1 MWKCPN
7 CKMTN
12 DTYKCKNCGLDESKA
27 YTHHRTITWLTQDSR
42 KVYKPNRSPSA
53 VRQVP
58 VQPGNPSGK
67 MIVEQVGKIPGEQER
82 KQYALAVQK
91 LAALGEDQY
100 QLKIWEDE
108 TIDPDIKTGI
118 VPHEWLSFAAIAGN
132 REAQLQLSED
142 YREASSK
149 NEAFV
154 KVCCFFD
161 FQ

>member
-1 MWKCPN
+1 MN
-7 CKMTN
+7 
-12 DTYKCKNCGLDESKA
+12 
-27 YTHHRTITWLTQDSR
+27 
-42 KVYKPNRSPSA
+42 
-53 VRQVP
+53 
-58 VQPGNPSGK
+58 
-67 MIVEQVGKIPGEQER
+67 IPEEEDGP
-82 KQYALAVQK
+82 
-91 LAALGEDQY
+91 GEDQY

>member
-1 MWKCPN
+1 MRAKRI
-7 CKMTN
+7 
-12 DTYKCKNCGLDESKA
+12 
-27 YTHHRTITWLTQDSR
+27 RTIVPLPDLR
-42 KVYKPNRSPSA
+42 KTEPVSPSTA
-53 VRQVP
+53 RQVP
-58 VQPGNPSGK
+58 VQPGNSPGK
-67 MIVEQVGKIPGEQER
+67 MIAEQVGKIPGEQER
-82 KQYALAVQK
+82 KQYALAVQE

-142 YREASSK
+142 CREASSK

>member
-1 MWKCPN
+1 MILINARTVAWMRAKRICTIVPLP
-7 CKMTN
+7 
-12 DTYKCKNCGLDESKA
+12 GL
-27 YTHHRTITWLTQDSR
+27 R
-42 KVYKPNRSPSA
+42 KTEPVSPLA

-67 MIVEQVGKIPGEQER
+67 MIAEQVGKIPGEQER
-82 KQYALAVQK
+82 KQYALAVQE

-132 REAQLQLSED
+132 REAQLQLSGD

>member
-7 CKMTN
+7 CKMTK

-27 YTHHRTITWLTQDSR
+27 YTHHRTITWLTQDRTGFSFGSPASACSARESIRKNDCRTSR
-42 KVYKPNRSPSA
+42 
-53 VRQVP
+53 
-58 VQPGNPSGK
+58 
-67 MIVEQVGKIPGEQER
+67 KIPGEQER
-82 KQYALAVQK
+82 KQYALAVQE

-132 REAQLQLSED
+132 REAQLQLSGD
-142 YREASSK
+142 YSEASSK
-149 NEAFV
+149 NETFV
-154 KVCCFFD
+154 KVCCFF
-161 FQ
+161 

>member
-1 MWKCPN
+1 MWKCLN

-27 YTHHRTITWLTQDSR
+27 YTHHLLALHNTQTELVSS
-42 KVYKPNRSPSA
+42 NS
-53 VRQVP
+53 RQVP
-58 VQPGNPSGK
+58 VPARGSSRKNDCRTSRKNSGGRK
-67 MIVEQVGKIPGEQER
+67 ENNICSPVQE
-82 KQYALAVQK
+82 

-108 TIDPDIKTGI
+108 TIDPDINRYCSMWEAK
-118 VPHEWLSFAAIAGN
+118 LSFAAIAET
-132 REAQLQLSED
+132 EAQLQLSED

-154 KVCCFFD
+154 RSVVFD